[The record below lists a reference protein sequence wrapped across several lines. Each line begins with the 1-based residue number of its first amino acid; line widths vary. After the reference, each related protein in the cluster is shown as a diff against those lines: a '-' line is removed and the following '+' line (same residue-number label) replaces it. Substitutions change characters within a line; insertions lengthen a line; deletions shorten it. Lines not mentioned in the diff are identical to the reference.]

1 MYDKTHYNKKIKT
14 KMWCQLFSII
24 LTSGIKAE
32 DVMIMRNAPEPT
44 WEHGKGLMLSESGN
58 VPSATD
64 NS

>member
-1 MYDKTHYNKKIKT
+1 
-14 KMWCQLFSII
+14 MWCQLFSII

-32 DVMIMRNAPEPT
+32 DVMIMRNAPEPI
-44 WEHGKGLMLSESGN
+44 WEDGEGLMLSESGN